1 MVFKVN
7 VYSSWKLQLVLF
19 VLDSFY
25 VGNMKLVRINIS
37 DFFLKVC
44 IQFVKNDLYLRVI
57 LVEEQ

>member
-37 DFFLKVC
+37 DFFLKIC